1 MKSIQSIVNKVTID
15 NVVELIKVVKSLLL
29 NSYYKLNKTVDVIMN
44 QVD

>member
-15 NVVELIKVVKSLLL
+15 NVVELIKVVKSLPL